1 MGLLLFNKEQEKIQ
15 KQEEEAII
23 NAEEKVKL
31 AEEKVKLNF
40 IDVLVIV
47 ATFGMIFFIGMFFTV
62 MSNWQIF
69 LTSIPL
75 CYLIYCNISMLNN
88 RLAQAYCKGA
98 MDTIEEI
105 EEYERKL

>member
-1 MGLLLFNKEQEKIQ
+1 MQEKNI
-15 KQEEEAII
+15 KEVLT
-23 NAEEKVKL
+23 NV
-31 AEEKVKLNF
+31 EEKVKLNF

-47 ATFGMIFFIGMFFTV
+47 ATFGAIFFIGMFSTV

-75 CYLIYCNISMLNN
+75 CYLIYCNIRMLNN
-88 RLAQAYCKGA
+88 KLAQAYYEGGI
-98 MDTIEEI
+98 DTIEVI